1 MKPLSYLVIFLLT
14 ITTLNA
20 QEVKLKKD
28 ILYID
33 GTAAF
38 SYEKKSM
45 GNELYIYKLNT
56 KEELLNMIIDNNNTE
71 SKVDDSKK
79 ILFSKQ
85 NITIKSKDFRGRNFE
100 SLFTALLEGKVL
112 TLNGEIN
119 TENLIRFRQK
129 YDDGNIN
136 HINKY

>member
-1 MKPLSYLVIFLLT
+1 MKPLSYLAILLLT

-28 ILYID
+28 IVSVD

-38 SYEKKSM
+38 SYTKKSM
-45 GNELYIYKLNT
+45 GNELYVYKLNT
-56 KEELLNMIIDNNNTE
+56 SEELLYMVVENNNTE
-71 SKVDDSKK
+71 SKVDDSKR
-79 ILFSKQ
+79 IVFTKQ
-85 NITIKSKDFRGRNFE
+85 NVTIKSKDFRGRNFE
-100 SLFTALLEGKVL
+100 SLIKDLLQSKAIN
-112 TLNGEIN
+112 LNGEIN

-136 HINKY
+136 HVNKY